1 VVSDA
6 GGVPDNEKPAGG
18 HEFAYETSESAHKR
32 TDAVD

>member
-1 VVSDA
+1 MVSDA
-6 GGVPDNEKPAGG
+6 GGVPENEKPAVG